1 MSGAPASNFS
11 KRRKFGA
18 VEQHDVD
25 CLGRLA
31 DVEDRVGE
39 PVGAGLLAMR
49 DKCARSV
56 KGSKPAQEPS
66 DYDRRPAEAD
76 PGTSPVQNPGRKR
89 LELAAAP
96 EPVGQTVA
104 GTR

>member
-1 MSGAPASNFS
+1 MSGARASNFS

-25 CLGRLA
+25 RLGRLA
-31 DVEDRVGE
+31 DVEDRARASRCWSPGY
-39 PVGAGLLAMR
+39 AGQ
-49 DKCARSV
+49 CARSV
-56 KGSKPAQEPS
+56 KGLKPAQEPS
-66 DYDRRPAEAD
+66 DYDRRPAEAE